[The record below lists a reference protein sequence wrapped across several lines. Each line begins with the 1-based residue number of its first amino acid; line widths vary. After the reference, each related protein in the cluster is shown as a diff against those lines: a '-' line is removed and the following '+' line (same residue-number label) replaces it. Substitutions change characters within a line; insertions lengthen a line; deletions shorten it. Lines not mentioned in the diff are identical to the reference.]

1 VQSPSLEINA
11 NDAGKINGSRKDH
24 WHPSNTLQLK
34 KSLSIAFW
42 RTQGTDFPDWYISEI
57 SFVFMNRLIPNST
70 YSSVGERKK
79 ISPLPDFCPYQL

>member
-42 RTQGTDFPDWYISEI
+42 RTQGLTSLIGIYQKF
-57 SFVFMNRLIPNST
+57 RLS
-70 YSSVGERKK
+70 
-79 ISPLPDFCPYQL
+79 L